1 MKILLGCMMWC
12 EHYSLY
18 AITKQEAFCVP
29 WSLSL
34 FLACSRALSLSLSL
48 SLACPENVSHSLEER
63 ANELLP
69 TLFRVGHAGRPA
81 AQKDTRSIARTYRT
95 PHRCRRRRCHRHRR
109 RRHRRRRH
117 RRRHGRR
124 DLRIYA
130 CTRVRARSA
139 RRGARRLVFAA
150 RSRDFGRISI
160 LKIPLSVDISM
171 LMK

>member
-1 MKILLGCMMWC
+1 VVSFSVSRLLS
-12 EHYSLY
+12 YSLPLPL
-18 AITKQEAFCVP
+18 C
-29 WSLSL
+29 LSH
-34 FLACSRALSLSLSL
+34 AR
-48 SLACPENVSHSLEER
+48 NVSHSLGER

-95 PHRCRRRRCHRHRR
+95 PHRCRRRRHR
-109 RRHRRRRH
+109 

-124 DLRIYA
+124 NLRIYA

-139 RRGARRLVFAA
+139 RRSAAQQRGARCLVLGA
-150 RSRDFGRISI
+150 RPRDFGRISV
-160 LKIPLSVDISM
+160 LPLSVDISM